1 MKDKVKG
8 IVLGIAIGTML
19 TGATAFAASGTT
31 NIKVVIQKLG
41 IYVDG
46 TKKTAA
52 DAIIYKGTTYV
63 PARSVSNAIGK
74 EIGLVNGGLYIGKQ
88 PVIKITEDRAM
99 ELVYKKIKS
108 EADKYHLHFMIDGNE
123 DNEYTIRV
131 FEDFPDHIATYGWYY
146 VNKTNGTVSKE
157 DIATGKRITL

>member
-8 IVLGIAIGTML
+8 LVLGIAIGTML
-19 TGATAFAASGTT
+19 TGATAFAASET
-31 NIKVVIQKLG
+31 NIKAAIQKLG

-46 TKKTAA
+46 TKKASA

-88 PVIKITEDRAM
+88 PAIKITEEKAVD
-99 ELVYKKIKS
+99 LVI
-108 EADKYHLHFMIDGNE
+108 DKFDKTEKVNFKVIFMMDSQDDTNYYIGA
-123 DNEYTIRV
+123 Y
-131 FEDFPDHIATYGWYY
+131 EDFPERILIYKRYV
-146 VNKTNGTVSKE
+146 VNKKSGSVTIE
-157 DIATGKRITL
+157 PEY